1 MTGTDRYTPFLRLL
15 PSGDAAGNYPLYPLS
30 LTETVTLGRDPQCQI
45 VLDPLVYRAVSR
57 RHAEVKPV
65 LGFESPDGNHFWQ
78 VGDLGSAN
86 GTFVNGERLKD
97 VQVLHPGDRIALGQN
112 GPEFLFE
119 CQPSV
124 RTAKPAPP
132 TPPARINLPVATRRK
147 RTPAPDRLSATSPP
161 PRRREPDAISLTQ
174 LFPILSTGRQLTRKA
189 YLLPGGITVA
199 FVVLMFV
206 AVGNPLAFNMLLAAY
221 LAGAAYYFVYE
232 LCGKRKPWWILS
244 GAAVFT
250 LLLLI
255 SPVLKLFVFVFRQ
268 VLPGELPTGDVAVP
282 FPILLIK
289 MFFGAGLMEELLKA
303 IPVFAAYLLG
313 TQLRSPYRER
323 LGVWEPLDGI
333 LLGSAS
339 AVGFT
344 LLETL
349 AQYLPE
355 VYKATLSS
363 GEGAAQLAS
372 LQLLIPR
379 VLGSVAG
386 HMAYSGYLGYFIGL
400 SVLRSRRRWL
410 ILGIGYLTASGL
422 HALWNTVGSISPVFL
437 ALVGLLSY
445 AFLAAAILKAREL
458 SPTRSQNFATRFYK

>member
-1 MTGTDRYTPFLRLL
+1 MTGTDRYTTFLRLL
-15 PSGDAAGNYPLYPLS
+15 PSGDNVGEQPLYPLS
-30 LTETVTLGRDPQCQI
+30 MTETVILGRDPHCQV

-65 LGFESPDGNHFWQ
+65 LGFESPEGTRFWQ
-78 VGDLGSAN
+78 VGDLSSAN
-86 GTFVNGERLKD
+86 GTLLNGERLREYR
-97 VQVLHPGDRIALGQN
+97 VLQPGDRITLGQN
-112 GPEFLFE
+112 GPEFIFE
-119 CQPSV
+119 CQSRV
-124 RTAKPAPP
+124 IPAPP
-132 TPPARINLPVATRRK
+132 PPSANVNLPSVTRRK
-147 RTPAPDRLSATSPP
+147 PPSVPDRLAATSPP
-161 PRRREPDAISLTQ
+161 RRRPEPDAISLTQ
-174 LFPILSTGRQLTRKA
+174 LFPILSTGRQLTHKA

-232 LCGKRKPWWILS
+232 LCGKHKPWWILS

-250 LLLLI
+250 LLLLL

-268 VLPGELPTGDVAVP
+268 VLPGDLPTGDAPVAL
-282 FPILLIK
+282 PILLVK

-303 IPVFAAYLLG
+303 IPVFAAYWLG
-313 TQLRSPYRER
+313 TQLRSPNRER
-323 LGVWEPLDGI
+323 IGVWEPLDGI

-410 ILGIGYLTASGL
+410 ILGIGYFTASGL

>member
-1 MTGTDRYTPFLRLL
+1 MTGTDRYTTFLRLL
-15 PSGDAAGNYPLYPLS
+15 PSGNNDREPLLYPLS
-30 LTETVTLGRDPQCQI
+30 ATETVILGRDPHCQV
-45 VLDPLVYRAVSR
+45 VLDPLEYRAVSR

-65 LGFESPDGNHFWQ
+65 IGFESPDGKQFWQ
-78 VGDLGSAN
+78 VGDLSSAN
-86 GTFVNGERLKD
+86 GTFLNGERLRD
-97 VQVLHPGDRIALGQN
+97 HRVLQAGDRIALGQN
-112 GPEFLFE
+112 GPEFVFE
-119 CQPSV
+119 CQPRV
-124 RTAKPAPP
+124 TAASSAPP
-132 TPPARINLPVATRRK
+132 ASVNLPSASRRK
-147 RTPAPDRLSATSPP
+147 PPFVPDRLAATSPP

-174 LFPILSTGRQLTRKA
+174 LFPILSTGRQLTHKA
-189 YLLPGGITVA
+189 YLLPGSITVA

-232 LCGKRKPWWILS
+232 LCGKHKPWWILS

-250 LLLLI
+250 LLLLV

-268 VLPGELPTGDVAVP
+268 VLPGDLPTGDTPVALP
-282 FPILLIK
+282 LLLIK

-303 IPVFAAYLLG
+303 IPVFAAYFLG
-313 TQLRSPYRER
+313 KQLRSPNRER
-323 LGVWEPLDGI
+323 VGVWEPLDGI

-410 ILGIGYLTASGL
+410 ILGIGYFTASGL

>member
-1 MTGTDRYTPFLRLL
+1 MTGTDRYTTFLRLL
-15 PSGDAAGNYPLYPLS
+15 PSGGNGGEQHLYPLS
-30 LTETVTLGRDPQCQI
+30 MTETVILGRDPNCQV

-65 LGFESPDGNHFWQ
+65 LGFESPDSKRFWQ
-78 VGDLGSAN
+78 VGDLASAN
-86 GTFVNGERLKD
+86 GTFLNGERLREHR
-97 VQVLHPGDRIALGQN
+97 VLQHGDRIALGQN
-112 GPEFLFE
+112 GPEFIFE
-119 CQPSV
+119 CQPRV
-124 RTAKPAPP
+124 KPAPSAP
-132 TPPARINLPVATRRK
+132 SANVNLPSMTRRK
-147 RTPAPDRLSATSPP
+147 VPSVPDQLAATSPP
-161 PRRREPDAISLTQ
+161 PRHREPDAISLTQ
-174 LFPILSTGRQLTRKA
+174 LFPILSTGRQLTHKA

-250 LLLLI
+250 LLLLM

-268 VLPGELPTGDVAVP
+268 VLPGDLPTGDTPVAL
-282 FPILLIK
+282 PILLIK

-303 IPVFAAYLLG
+303 IPVFAAYFLG
-313 TQLRSPYRER
+313 TQLRSPNRER
-323 LGVWEPLDGI
+323 IGVWEPLDGI

-410 ILGIGYLTASGL
+410 ILGIGYFTASGL

>member
-1 MTGTDRYTPFLRLL
+1 MTGTDRYTTFLRLL
-15 PSGDAAGNYPLYPLS
+15 PAGNGAGEARYPLPT
-30 LTETVTLGRDPQCQI
+30 TETVILGRDPLCQV

-65 LGFESPDGNHFWQ
+65 LGFESPDGRCFWQ
-78 VGDLGSAN
+78 LCDLSSAN
-86 GTFVNGERLKD
+86 GTFLNGERLKD
-97 VQVLHPGDRIALGQN
+97 CQVLQTGDRLALGQN
-112 GPEFLFE
+112 GPTFIFE
-119 CQPSV
+119 CQQANPVSPV
-124 RTAKPAPP
+124 LPVPAPV
-132 TPPARINLPVATRRK
+132 NLPSARRK
-147 RTPAPDRLSATSPP
+147 RTAASDRLSATTP

-174 LFPILSTGRQLTRKA
+174 LFPILSTGRQLTHKA
-189 YLLPGGITVA
+189 YLLPGGITIG
-199 FVVLMFV
+199 FVVLMFA
-206 AVGNPLAFNMLLAAY
+206 AVGNPLVFNLLLAAY

-232 LCGKRKPWWILS
+232 LCGKRKPWWILV
-244 GAAVFT
+244 GAAVLT
-250 LLLLI
+250 LLLLV
-255 SPVLKLFVFVFRQ
+255 SPVLQLFVFVFRDI
-268 VLPGELPTGDVAVP
+268 LPGDLPTGDTPVA

-303 IPVFAAYLLG
+303 IPVLVVYLLG
-313 TQLRSPYRER
+313 TQLRSPHRER
-323 LGVWEPLDGI
+323 IGVWEPLDGI

-349 AQYLPE
+349 SQYLPE

>member
-1 MTGTDRYTPFLRLL
+1 MTGTDHYTTFLRLL
-15 PSGDAAGNYPLYPLS
+15 PSGDNAGGQPLYPLS
-30 LTETVTLGRDPQCQI
+30 LTETVILGRDPHCQV
-45 VLDPLVYRAVSR
+45 VLDPLVHRAVSR

-65 LGFESPDGNHFWQ
+65 LGCESPDGTRFWQ
-78 VGDLGSAN
+78 VGDLASAN
-86 GTFVNGERLKD
+86 GTFLNGERLKD
-97 VQVLHPGDRIALGQN
+97 YRVLQPGDRLALGQN
-112 GPEFLFE
+112 GPEFVFE
-119 CQPSV
+119 CQPRANPV
-124 RTAKPAPP
+124 PLAPP
-132 TPPARINLPVATRRK
+132 ANVKLPSVTRRK
-147 RTPAPDRLSATSPP
+147 LASAPDRLAATSPP

-174 LFPILSTGRQLTRKA
+174 LFPILSTGRQLTHKA

-232 LCGKRKPWWILS
+232 LCGKHKPWWILS

-250 LLLLI
+250 LLLLV
-255 SPVLKLFVFVFRQ
+255 SPVLKLFVFVFRH
-268 VLPGELPTGDVAVP
+268 VLPGELPTGDTPIA

-303 IPVFAAYLLG
+303 TPVFAAYWLG
-313 TQLRSPYRER
+313 TRLRSPYRER
-323 LGVWEPLDGI
+323 IGVWEPLDGI

-355 VYKATLSS
+355 VYRATLSS

-410 ILGIGYLTASGL
+410 ILGIGYFTASGL
-422 HALWNTVGSISPVFL
+422 HALWNTMGSISPVFL